1 LMIVLTCVPN
11 VTVSVLIRITLLG
24 TVIYGTRGLYNQVC
38 KEFGVNTYSIYLQY
52 P

>member
-38 KEFGVNTYSIYLQY
+38 KEFGVRKIFILITT